1 MSHAKFLLKNLP
13 ISLIKK
19 VLIKLCRL
27 GGGAIPTISA
37 FAWSAF
43 FPTQDALRLEL
54 SESYS
59 LLPEISQT
67 LPDRSFMVIKIQ
79 QTVPVTSFP
88 RLTGGSHE

>member
-1 MSHAKFLLKNLP
+1 MKLNATAFP
-13 ISLIKK
+13 I
-19 VLIKLCRL
+19 
-27 GGGAIPTISA
+27 
-37 FAWSAF
+37 
-43 FPTQDALRLEL
+43 QDALRLEL

-88 RLTGGSHE
+88 RLTGGGHE